1 MDPTQH
7 IHDLQPYLHKATWV
21 IPAVAG
27 YMAVRAAWGAR
38 NSRPFIR
45 RCVAGLSL
53 AILLAMPLCASQV
66 QGVWGSILASGLA
79 FAAVGLTRQALVP
92 ATQARV
98 WMKGMYRTVG
108 SLGGAAALVA
118 LLGVAS
124 GNALVF
130 SLGPSMWPTAA
141 IEPTIEWLDTRA
153 YKQGRP
159 LPGDDIEFTVSWA
172 AGAAER
178 EGKEGWPTGRYRKR
192 IWAIEG
198 DVVAFEGNRLLVN
211 GHAVLDCEDD
221 RPTQWTRAG
230 RTWQASRGAWFC
242 FPDIDGDGQVDRERP
257 IVWANINALVHVG
270 KQYTLGPGE
279 LFVMGD
285 NTIQSSDSREF
296 GPIQAGWVDGRHKDL
311 PLPKGKLINTY

>member
-38 NSRPFIR
+38 HSRPFIR

-66 QGVWGSILASGLA
+66 QGVWGCILASGLA

-92 ATQARV
+92 ATQAGA

-108 SLGGAAALVA
+108 SLGGAAALAA

-141 IEPTIEWLDTRA
+141 IEPTIERLDTRA
-153 YKQGRP
+153 YRQGRP

-178 EGKEGWPTGRYRKR
+178 EGGEGWPTGRYRKR
-192 IWAIEG
+192 IWAMEG
-198 DVVAFEGNRLLVN
+198 DVVAFEGNRMLIN

-221 RPTQWTRAG
+221 RPTQWSRAG
-230 RTWQASRGAWFC
+230 RTWQAPKGAWFC
-242 FPDIDGDGQVDRERP
+242 FPDLDGNGRVDRERP
-257 IVWANINALVHVG
+257 IVWASINALVHAG

-296 GPIQAGWVDGRHKDL
+296 GPIQVAWVDGRHKDK
-311 PLPKGKLINTY
+311 PLPQGKLINDY